1 MSLLGDD
8 RKLLDALSPR
18 DRQALLILGT
28 ARQVRRGAAILRQG
42 EQSRFVALITA
53 GWVTVSTPTCRG
65 DSLILAIRGAGD
77 VVGDLAAL
85 DGRPRSATVTALD
98 DIRLVVVP
106 GDRFKGYLT
115 THPAAAAAYMRN
127 LGARLR
133 DADAER
139 RALVSA
145 TVLQRL
151 ARRLVELATQ
161 QGLSAAES
169 MTITPALPQRDLA
182 ASIGA
187 TQEAVAKALRVLRER
202 DIVRTAP
209 RRLVEYGMRS
219 PSKSYMNARCEL
231 SISHI
236 ATH

>member
-1 MSLLGDD
+1 
-8 RKLLDALSPR
+8 
-18 DRQALLILGT
+18 
-28 ARQVRRGAAILRQG
+28 VLREG
-42 EQSRFVALITA
+42 EQSRFVALITI
-53 GWVTVSTPTCRG
+53 GWVAVSIPTSRG

-77 VVGDLAAL
+77 VIGDMAAF

-98 DIRLVVVP
+98 DISLVVVA
-106 GDRFKGYLT
+106 GDRFTGYLT

-151 ARRLVELATQ
+151 ASLLVELAVQ
-161 QGLSAAES
+161 QGVRTAGSI
-169 MTITPALPQRDLA
+169 TIRPALPQRDLA

-187 TQEAVAKALRVLRER
+187 TREAVAKALRVLRER
-202 DIVRTAP
+202 DVVRTGP
-209 RRLVEYGMRS
+209 QWLVITHPELLELLARS
-219 PSKSYMNARCEL
+219 
-231 SISHI
+231 
-236 ATH
+236 

>member
-8 RKLLDALSPR
+8 RRLLDVLAPR
-18 DRQALLILGT
+18 DRQALLTLGT
-28 ARQVRRGAAILRQG
+28 ARRVRRGIPILRQD
-42 EQSRFVALITA
+42 EHSRFVALITA
-53 GWVTVSTPTCRG
+53 GWVTVSTLTSRG

-77 VVGDLAAL
+77 VIGDLAAL

-98 DIRLVVVP
+98 DISFVVVT
-106 GDRFKGYLT
+106 GERFQSYLT
-115 THPAAAAAYMRN
+115 THPAAASAYMRN

-151 ARRLVELATQ
+151 ARLLVELAGQ
-161 QGLSAAES
+161 QGVNAAGS
-169 MTITPALPQRDLA
+169 ITISPTLPQRHLA

-187 TQEAVAKALRVLRER
+187 TREAVAKALRVLRER
-202 DIVRTAP
+202 DIVRTGT
-209 RRLVEYGMRS
+209 RQLVVIH
-219 PSKSYMNARCEL
+219 PEL
-231 SISHI
+231 LQLL
-236 ATH
+236 AEP

>member
-8 RKLLDALSPR
+8 RRLLDVLAPR
-18 DRQALLILGT
+18 DRQALLALGT
-28 ARQVRRGAAILRQG
+28 ARQVRRGISILRQD
-42 EQSRFVALITA
+42 EQSRFVALITV
-53 GWVTVSTPTCRG
+53 GWVTVSTLTSRG

-77 VVGDLAAL
+77 VIGDLAAL

-98 DIRLVVVP
+98 DISLVVVT
-106 GDRFKGYLT
+106 GERFQGYLT
-115 THPAAAAAYMRN
+115 THPAAASAYMRN

-151 ARRLVELATQ
+151 ARLLAELAAQ
-161 QGLSAAES
+161 QGINAAEGI
-169 MTITPALPQRDLA
+169 TISPALPQRDLA

-187 TQEAVAKALRVLRER
+187 TREAVAKALRVLRER
-202 DIVRTAP
+202 DIVRTGP
-209 RRLVEYGMRS
+209 RQLVVIH
-219 PSKSYMNARCEL
+219 PEL
-231 SISHI
+231 LNLL
-236 ATH
+236 AGP